1 MLYIRATRLSIT
13 IKEGIDMTV
22 LFLLYAGIIP
32 AVPLIGAEIYKRRND
47 NTRRSVCSVSYT
59 HLDVYKR
66 QGEERRRRLSVFAL
80 SEPISSF
87 GKDTSNLA
95 FFVFSG

>member
-13 IKEGIDMTV
+13 IKEGINMTV

-47 NTRRSVCSVSYT
+47 NTRRSVCYV
-59 HLDVYKR
+59 LFFL
-66 QGEERRRRLSVFAL
+66 QLILSACYVV
-80 SEPISSF
+80 EW
-87 GKDTSNLA
+87 
-95 FFVFSG
+95 FSR